1 MESTESS
8 MSVDLTREIV
18 VEAVL
23 NDPYDGAIRLLGDAQ
38 RFGFEL
44 QSLTLTA
51 QTAAVTLAT
60 ITLRV
65 PTSFEAHLVAA
76 RLSRHPALQR
86 VNVCADAGKDLRN
99 RVQPVAA

>member
-1 MESTESS
+1 
-8 MSVDLTREIV
+8 MSVDLMREIV

-44 QSLTLTA
+44 QSLMLTA
-51 QTAAVTLAT
+51 RSAGMASAT

-65 PTSFEAHLVAA
+65 PSSVEAHLVAA

-86 VNVCADAGKDLRN
+86 VDACADAGKIVLN
-99 RVQPVAA
+99 HTQAAAA

>member
-1 MESTESS
+1 
-8 MSVDLTREIV
+8 MSVDLMREIV

-44 QSLTLTA
+44 QSLMLTA
-51 QTAAVTLAT
+51 RPAGMASAT

-65 PTSFEAHLVAA
+65 PTSIEGCWCISPSGVT
-76 RLSRHPALQR
+76 RRTDSE
-86 VNVCADAGKDLRN
+86 V
-99 RVQPVAA
+99 

>member
-1 MESTESS
+1 MKSTESG
-8 MSVDLTREIV
+8 MSVDLMREIV

-23 NDPYDGAIRLLGDAQ
+23 NDPYDGTIRLLGDAQ

-51 QTAAVTLAT
+51 QRAGVTTAT

-65 PTSFEAHLVAA
+65 PSTVDARLVAA

-86 VNVCADAGKDLRN
+86 VDARADAGKDLS
-99 RVQPVAA
+99 VCAQPEAA

>member
-1 MESTESS
+1 MKSAEGG
-8 MSVDLTREIV
+8 MSVDLMREIV

-23 NDPYDGAIRLLGDAQ
+23 NDPYDGTIRLLGDAQ

-51 QTAAVTLAT
+51 QRGGVTTAT
-60 ITLRV
+60 ITLHV
-65 PTSFEAHLVAA
+65 PITVEPHLVAA

-86 VNVCADAGKDLRN
+86 VDARADAGKDLSVRA
-99 RVQPVAA
+99 QPVAA